1 MLEIDSLQAACNYS
15 RFKQFP
21 PQLVGCNAVQ
31 KLWPFHQLS
40 WKWTYGTKLS
50 GMKKS
55 QFYRG
60 GRRKMLSKSQVA
72 ASSEMSGVGESRRAL
87 CRSSHRVTASFCPNF
102 KVVCWEIS
110 YRMMWSFAG
119 KIGRV
124 CETRGLA
131 GKIRESLSEFRSTS
145 TFPVRVLK
153 SREQEEKGG
162 KFDSRKKYYSC
173 KIQSL
178 WKKWMCFLWLSPSDY
193 MAPKWL

>member
-1 MLEIDSLQAACNYS
+1 MQSKNFDLFTNSHENGLVEQNCLEWKSLNFTEGEEEERCFLN
-15 RFKQFP
+15 P
-21 PQLVGCNAVQ
+21 
-31 KLWPFHQLS
+31 KLQQRVRWAGYGS
-40 WKWTYGTKLS
+40 WGA
-50 GMKKS
+50 
-55 QFYRG
+55 R
-60 GRRKMLSKSQVA
+60 
-72 ASSEMSGVGESRRAL
+72 

-162 KFDSRKKYYSC
+162 KFDRRKNTIRARYKASGKSECVFYDWVLRIIWLQSDC
-173 KIQSL
+173 SECFPNIQAGD
-178 WKKWMCFLWLSPSDY
+178 LSVRGNRR
-193 MAPKWL
+193 